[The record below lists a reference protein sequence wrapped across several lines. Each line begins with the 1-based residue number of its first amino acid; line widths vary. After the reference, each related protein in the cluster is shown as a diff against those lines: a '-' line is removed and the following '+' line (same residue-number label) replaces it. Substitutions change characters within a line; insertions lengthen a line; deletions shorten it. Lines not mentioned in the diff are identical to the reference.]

1 MKQQSLL
8 DLSTDSPRTLSP
20 ENMSQDLALELT
32 RQIFLGDFEL
42 NAWQT
47 EFICSCTECTAF
59 SLDQRKVIY
68 NLAFKFRLL

>member
-8 DLSTDSPRTLSP
+8 DLGTSSPRTLSA

-32 RQIFLGDFEL
+32 RQLFLGDFEL

-47 EFICSCTECTAF
+47 EFVCSCAECKTF